1 MNATQTLAEIF
12 RADHDH
18 GGKGVFGLIDE
29 ILTYRRLNQR
39 KMRWAQGSV
48 EVQTIGSGAEE
59 QISVALRTS
68 VLRTI
73 IARLAALCNQ
83 QQTNSVSPY
92 GGEGEFIDDRL
103 PATTFR
109 VSFCNTP
116 DEQWFELIPLPS
128 VHQADSSR

>member
-29 ILTYRRLNQR
+29 ILTYCQINQR
-39 KMRWAQGSV
+39 KMKWSQGSV
-48 EVQTIGSGAEE
+48 EVQTVCGGTEE
-59 QISVALRTS
+59 QISVGLRTS

-83 QQTNSVSPY
+83 REKNSVSPY
-92 GGEGEFIDDRL
+92 GGEGEFTDDR
-103 PATTFR
+103 PPVTTFR

-116 DEQWFELIPLPS
+116 DEQWFELLPVPS
-128 VHQADSSR
+128 AQQAESSR